1 MECTKQQ
8 NETAEKVL
16 SNVRAQASE
25 AVLLEKQNRI
35 ISLGKM
41 FGVSTNDIGTLKA
54 KLTPALPYMW
64 RELEIKAEDL
74 EVKMDQG
81 KRFRIM
87 AAAETISCAKDHL
100 KKPVWTEDKYCEFE
114 TAAYKAPMGR
124 YSE

>member
-1 MECTKQQ
+1 MECIKQQ
-8 NETAEKVL
+8 NDTAEKVL
-16 SNVRAQASE
+16 SNVREQATE

-35 ISLGKM
+35 TDLSKM
-41 FGVSTNDIGTLKA
+41 FGIATKDISILKT

-64 RELEIKAEDL
+64 RELDIKAEDL

-87 AAAETISCAKDHL
+87 AAAETITTAKEVL
-100 KKPVWTEDKYCEFE
+100 KKPVWTEDKHSDFG
-114 TAAYKAPMGR
+114 TPTYKAPMGR

>member
-16 SNVRAQASE
+16 SNIRTQAAE
-25 AVLLEKQNRI
+25 AVSLEKQNRI
-35 ISLGKM
+35 KDLGKM
-41 FGVSTNDIGTLKA
+41 FGIATNDIATLKT

-64 RELEIKAEDL
+64 RELDIKAEDL

-87 AAAETISCAKDHL
+87 AAAETISLAKEQL
-100 KKPVWTEDKYCEFE
+100 KKPIWSEDKQCEFE
-114 TAAYKAPMGR
+114 TAAFKAPMGR